1 MTVCTRVSG
10 APMRKTQ
17 RSTFTFAIKYE
28 EPQNILVSWL
38 KNNLYLR
45 WKAPENHPP
54 SAEVWFQQDLKKS
67 WEKLQINATLNSS
80 LCQVA
85 VTNLQKNS
93 VYRVQIRHR
102 STTAKNALWS
112 DWSSLTV
119 PAELEHKPNV
129 NWTVKLVNGTRKVK
143 LSWEPPPHASAVGG
157 VTYILTDTQSLHGC
171 PCRKKRQQTN
181 TNNTKYTLSVSYS
194 AANISITARNKAGSS
209 PPTVIQLKPEPGH
222 DVQPCNLT
230 KILSKAC
237 HEWFEMHNG
246 DVSPESLSL
255 TPKSRKERKD
265 QIKALMKDYVR
276 YLYIEHRCV
285 NGMPQT
291 VKTCYFYHKEDA
303 PDRPPEDFSTFGETH
318 NSIDL
323 SWKGIPSD
331 HQRGF
336 LKYYRLCS
344 VRVSSQ
350 EEKTECC
357 NISVSLSKYRLEN
370 LSPGSKYNLSLCGVT
385 AVGEGPKA
393 TATITTLPEMH
404 TNVWLSL
411 GLLLIFFFISTTCTF
426 ILKRIKS
433 RIFPPVPTPVIPD
446 FISSQPECQAMM
458 DRKEEVHEL
467 TLFQLHPD
475 SKPVPEDAEEST
487 VLRGGWDNG
496 SDEDQ
501 EGESRDRRTSEGDG
515 DECLSSD
522 STERT
527 LTRSKQTAMADLE
540 RVENDI
546 AMLIYKNGL
555 VFDVKA
561 DST

>member
-1 MTVCTRVSG
+1 MNAFYALQQTKTTPLMNFLICVPASECEKPSS
-10 APMRKTQ
+10 PQCFRKDDYDSMYTCEW
-17 RSTFTFAIKYE
+17 SS
-28 EPQNILVSWL
+28 N
-38 KNNLYLR
+38 
-45 WKAPENHPP
+45 
-54 SAEVWFQQDLKKS
+54 
-67 WEKLQINATLNSS
+67 EKNATFDLYFRNQSKHRGLHETWIEVHEEVLITTTPIEIWVKAHVGNSS
-80 LCQVA
+80 CSSDRTFDLNR
-85 VTNLQKNS
+85 TNVPLYVLMFFILSCFSALQ
-93 VYRVQIRHR
+93 
-102 STTAKNALWS
+102 
-112 DWSSLTV
+112 
-119 PAELEHKPNV
+119 
-129 NWTVKLVNGTRKVK
+129 
-143 LSWEPPPHASAVGG
+143 PPPHASAVGG

-222 DVQPCNLT
+222 DVQRRT
-230 KILSKAC
+230 KCLS
-237 HEWFEMHNG
+237 
-246 DVSPESLSL
+246 V
-255 TPKSRKERKD
+255 
-265 QIKALMKDYVR
+265 
-276 YLYIEHRCV
+276 CV
-285 NGMPQT
+285 
-291 VKTCYFYHKEDA
+291 K
-303 PDRPPEDFSTFGETH
+303 
-318 NSIDL
+318 
-323 SWKGIPSD
+323 
-331 HQRGF
+331 
-336 LKYYRLCS
+336 
-344 VRVSSQ
+344 
-350 EEKTECC
+350 CC